1 MSDPDHEEE
10 ELDCDPLFRGITR
23 PAMWA
28 GTTFEAFIVNVVVSS
43 VVISVMKNG
52 LYLFVVGLPIH
63 LVCVAICRYDE
74 RAFEVL
80 FVWIQTKGS
89 CLASAFWKASSYSPL
104 SYIKRKAR

>member
-1 MSDPDHEEE
+1 MSNPSYEEE
-10 ELDCDPLFRGITR
+10 EVDCDPLFRGITR

-28 GTTFEAFIVNVVVSS
+28 GTTFEAFIVNVVISS

-52 LYLFVVGLPIH
+52 LYMFIVGIPIH
-63 LVCVAICRYDE
+63 LVCVAICKYDE
-74 RAFEVL
+74 RAFELL

-104 SYIKRKAR
+104 PYIKRKAR